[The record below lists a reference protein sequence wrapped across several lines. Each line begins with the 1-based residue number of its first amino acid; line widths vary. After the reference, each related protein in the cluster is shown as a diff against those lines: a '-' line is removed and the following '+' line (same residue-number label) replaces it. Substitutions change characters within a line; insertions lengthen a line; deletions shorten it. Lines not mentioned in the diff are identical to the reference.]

1 MFRLVLFAGGAA
13 IEAAVTV
20 PAAADDQQQQP
31 AGAGSVDG
39 YECYCCE
46 CCEPLTRPDPSMTD
60 AEFDAWFTEAPSWET
75 VCGECQDQPAAV
87 DACAGSD

>member
-1 MFRLVLFAGGAA
+1 M
-13 IEAAVTV
+13 